1 MVSKNLNLLD
11 IVFFIK
17 NICNVII
24 KYLKTNCFFLPIY
37 RKQETR
43 YELHSYRDKMNEK
56 LYQEVLDLFD
66 PLRVAS
72 TGLFFFL
79 SISLLFHR
87 PINIHFLILSVFFL
101 QRRFNYIIILY
112 FYLNKKFA
120 FLLKIY
126 INAKVVRLTKHK
138 KK

>member
-1 MVSKNLNLLD
+1 MELFIGRNINLLD

-43 YELHSYRDKMNEK
+43 YELHLYRDKMNEK

-66 PLRVAS
+66 PLHVAS

-79 SISLLFHR
+79 SISLLFHQ

-112 FYLNKKFA
+112 FYLIKQFLFSFCLIFLNKKFLIS
-120 FLLKIY
+120 F
-126 INAKVVRLTKHK
+126 
-138 KK
+138 

>member
-1 MVSKNLNLLD
+1 MELFIGRNINLLD

-43 YELHSYRDKMNEK
+43 YELHSYQDKINEK

-66 PLRVAS
+66 LLCVTS
-72 TGLFFFL
+72 TDLFFL
-79 SISLLFHR
+79 SINLLFHQL
-87 PINIHFLILSVFFL
+87 INIHFLILSVFFF

-112 FYLNKKFA
+112 FYLNKKFLFFFYFI
-120 FLLKIY
+120 FL
-126 INAKVVRLTKHK
+126 NK
-138 KK
+138 KFFIFF

>member
-1 MVSKNLNLLD
+1 MNLLD

-37 RKQETR
+37 RKQKTR

-66 PLRVAS
+66 LLRVAL
-72 TGLFFFL
+72 TDLFFFY
-79 SISLLFHR
+79 
-87 PINIHFLILSVFFL
+87 PSVF
-101 QRRFNYIIILY
+101 Y
-112 FYLNKKFA
+112 FYLNKKFLFSFCLI
-120 FLLKIY
+120 FL
-126 INAKVVRLTKHK
+126 NK
-138 KK
+138 KFLISF

>member
-1 MVSKNLNLLD
+1 MELFIINLLD

-17 NICNVII
+17 NICNIII

-56 LYQEVLDLFD
+56 LDQEVLDLFD

-79 SISLLFHR
+79 SISLLFHQ
-87 PINIHFLILSVFFL
+87 PINIHFLIFSVFFL
-101 QRRFNYIIILY
+101 QRRFNYIIILF
-112 FYLNKKFA
+112 FYLNKKFFFSFFFI
-120 FLLKIY
+120 FL
-126 INAKVVRLTKHK
+126 NK
-138 KK
+138 KFFISF

>member
-1 MVSKNLNLLD
+1 MELFIINLLD

-87 PINIHFLILSVFFL
+87 PINIYFFIFFFFFL
-101 QRRFNYIIILY
+101 QRRFDYPI
-112 FYLNKKFA
+112 KKF
-120 FLLKIY
+120 
-126 INAKVVRLTKHK
+126 
-138 KK
+138 

>member
-1 MVSKNLNLLD
+1 MELFIINLLD

-43 YELHSYRDKMNEK
+43 YELHSYQDKINEK

-66 PLRVAS
+66 PLCVAS
-72 TGLFFFL
+72 TGFFFFIHQF
-79 SISLLFHR
+79 SISLVHKY
-87 PINIHFLILSVFFL
+87 SFF
-101 QRRFNYIIILY
+101 NS
-112 FYLNKKFA
+112 FYLFS
-120 FLLKIY
+120 LKI
-126 INAKVVRLTKHK
+126 I
-138 KK
+138 

>member
-1 MVSKNLNLLD
+1 MELFIGRNINLLD

-37 RKQETR
+37 KKQETR
-43 YELHSYRDKMNEK
+43 YELHSYRNKMNEK

-72 TGLFFFL
+72 TSLFFFL

-101 QRRFNYIIILY
+101 QKRFNYIIILY
-112 FYLNKKFA
+112 FYLNKKFL
-120 FLLKIY
+120 FLFCLIFL
-126 INAKVVRLTKHK
+126 NK
-138 KK
+138 KFLISF